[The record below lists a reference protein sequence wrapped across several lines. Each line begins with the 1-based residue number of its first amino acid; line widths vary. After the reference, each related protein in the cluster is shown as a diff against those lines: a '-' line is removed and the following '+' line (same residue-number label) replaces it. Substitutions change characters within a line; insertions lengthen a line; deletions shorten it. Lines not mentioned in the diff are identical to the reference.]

1 VFAALVLLAAWPQRW
16 RFAAVG
22 LTGLALAL
30 QAGHSHAFAMEHGP
44 SLLLYAEG
52 LHVLAGG
59 AWLGGLLP
67 LLILVR
73 DAPSKPAAETLRR
86 FSKLATLC
94 VIAIAGTACFQGW
107 VLGGGVARLIG
118 TA

>member
-1 VFAALVLLAAWPQRW
+1 HHSRAMATLCPWN
-16 RFAAVG
+16 
-22 LTGLALAL
+22 T
-30 QAGHSHAFAMEHGP
+30 AGASCCMG
-44 SLLLYAEG
+44 EG

-107 VLGGGVARLIG
+107 VLGGGVAGLIG
-118 TA
+118 TAHGSVLLLQAGTFCAVLWCA